1 MPDLSLGLQACY
13 EYESFKKADGIEAL
27 VMGYPIPPYFAVS
40 TSLLLSGAYLLRDSL
55 CYGRSAV
62 IKTKIQVLLQL
73 FCDWQLSFA
82 PYKARIGCFM
92 ADHLRFCA
100 LIRDSTARNNCQSQ
114 KSCSQ
119 DWFFVFGL
127 PGWLSR
133 LCYRRDEH

>member
-1 MPDLSLGLQACY
+1 MPDLSLDLRACY

-73 FCDWQLSFA
+73 FCD
-82 PYKARIGCFM
+82 
-92 ADHLRFCA
+92 
-100 LIRDSTARNNCQSQ
+100 
-114 KSCSQ
+114 
-119 DWFFVFGL
+119 
-127 PGWLSR
+127 
-133 LCYRRDEH
+133 